1 MFFHCLVRYY
11 LFDLMDTVVEDP
23 YHGTIQALLQEI
35 PFHEWRSYREPGAFE
50 SWECG
55 QISEEEYFD
64 VFYRKTLH
72 PETRSRLIHPARIK
86 EHLYSR
92 PIAFKT
98 GMAEALTNLKK
109 SGRLALV
116 SNYSPWFTEVLRLR
130 PELSDLFHHR
140 FFSSELG
147 VRKPFPD
154 YYARVA
160 RALNITGED
169 QVFFIDDRAENLIE
183 PSRAGWHPHLFKNA
197 SELLKWLAAFPDA
210 PAHNRQI

>member
-1 MFFHCLVRYY
+1 
-11 LFDLMDTVVEDP
+11 MDTVVEDP
-23 YHGTIQALLQEI
+23 YHGTIAAVLTEI

-64 VFYRKTLH
+64 VFYKKTLH
-72 PETRSRLIHPARIK
+72 PEIRARLVHPARIK

-92 PIAFKT
+92 PIVFKT
-98 GMAEALTNLKK
+98 GMEEALKFLKQ
-109 SGRLALV
+109 SGQLALV

-130 PELSDLFHHR
+130 PELSELFHHR

-160 RALNITGED
+160 NELNITRED
-169 QVFFIDDRAENLIE
+169 QVFFIDDRPENLIE
-183 PSRAGWHPHLFKNA
+183 PGKAGWHPHLFKNA
-197 SELLKWLAAFPDA
+197 GDLLTWLAAFPDN
-210 PAHNRQI
+210 PAESPEI